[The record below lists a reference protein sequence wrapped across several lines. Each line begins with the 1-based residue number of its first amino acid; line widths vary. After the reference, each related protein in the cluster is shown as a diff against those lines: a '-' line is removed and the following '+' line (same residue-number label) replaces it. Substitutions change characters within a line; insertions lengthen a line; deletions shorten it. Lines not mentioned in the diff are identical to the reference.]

1 MIMTCCHGVS
11 ALKSTVTSPVPVIP
25 LMQTKRASMYL
36 TWNVPFD
43 AESMPAKII
52 GVSVLT
58 QKRQLG
64 FSIIITTEGGCS
76 QENKMNSE
84 EVKPTLEE
92 RAPFVLCHPESTGK
106 SVATSR
112 RQSSS
117 HRALGACSLS
127 WRVST
132 SSAISALH
140 SATPATHTKSVILI
154 GGTNSAY

>member
-76 QENKMNSE
+76 QENKMNSK

-112 RQSSS
+112 RQSS
-117 HRALGACSLS
+117 HKALGACSQS

-140 SATPATHTKSVILI
+140 SATPATHTKSVFLI
-154 GGTNSAY
+154 AGTNSAY